1 MTTPDLYVYRATV
14 GRVVDGDTV
23 DVRLSCGLDVYLDPV
38 RLRLCASDGRGI
50 NAPEVRG
57 PERPAG
63 LAATEH
69 LRRLVSDYAG
79 PDGELYVRTFKDK
92 SGKYGRLLADQFLST
107 AAGPISLCDMMV
119 DDGHAVLRNYG

>member
-1 MTTPDLYVYRATV
+1 MTTPDLYVYAATV
-14 GRVVDGDTV
+14 ARIVDGDTI
-23 DVRLSCGLDVYLDPV
+23 DIRLSCGLDVYLDPV

-63 LAATEH
+63 LAATDH
-69 LRRLVSDYAG
+69 LRRLVADYAG

-92 SGKYGRLLADQFLST
+92 SGKFGRLLADVFVST
-107 AAGPISLCDMMV
+107 AAGPISLCDKMV
-119 DDGHAVLRNYG
+119 QDGFAEMKVY

>member
-1 MTTPDLYVYRATV
+1 MTTPDLYVYAATV
-14 GRVVDGDTV
+14 VRIVDGDTI
-23 DVRLSCGLDVYLDPV
+23 DIRLSCGLDVYLDPV

-63 LAATEH
+63 LAATDH
-69 LRRLVSDYAG
+69 LRRLVADYAG

-92 SGKYGRLLADQFLST
+92 SGKFGRLLADVFVLT
-107 AAGPISLCDMMV
+107 AAGPISLCDKMV
-119 DDGHAVLRNYG
+119 QDGFAEMKVY